1 MNSDIARFDV
11 KINAKIINSASY
23 QQLDRFTSTI
33 PRPDSMLYVTY
44 IRAVIGCICKDKNN
58 DELDLIMIFT
68 STKQFS

>member
-33 PRPDSMLYVTY
+33 PRPDTACYM
-44 IRAVIGCICKDKNN
+44 
-58 DELDLIMIFT
+58 
-68 STKQFS
+68 